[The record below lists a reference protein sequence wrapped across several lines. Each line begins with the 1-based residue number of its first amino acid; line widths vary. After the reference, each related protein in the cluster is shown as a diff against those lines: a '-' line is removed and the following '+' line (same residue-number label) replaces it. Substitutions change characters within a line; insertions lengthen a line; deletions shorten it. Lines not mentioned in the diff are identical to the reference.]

1 MTSAI
6 TSLWLQGGPQT
17 TNTVTGSRQDSK
29 HPCGLLWQHRP
40 WTVTQTLG
48 IVDQGPRHGIWLQLR
63 PWHPYGHR
71 WKCRSPDQMTPH
83 SHMILSHQFGHK
95 LWPRSQVSPQHPVT
109 TGTMDINTEH
119 DITTINPAMAPSS
132 CSGSEIMTPGGK
144 EAPTSGYSSPYQ
156 LLSMRHEPLCLSLS
170 PVPHHTFAPRKGTK
184 WPLLSPSYAGQANPG
199 GYVGVL
205 PLFDPNGIRQTHG
218 LSSQSR
224 AGGPKKIII
233 SNLSNTRNII
243 RYFGKGISIR

>member
-1 MTSAI
+1 
-6 TSLWLQGGPQT
+6 
-17 TNTVTGSRQDSK
+17 
-29 HPCGLLWQHRP
+29 
-40 WTVTQTLG
+40 
-48 IVDQGPRHGIWLQLR
+48 
-63 PWHPYGHR
+63 
-71 WKCRSPDQMTPH
+71 
-83 SHMILSHQFGHK
+83 
-95 LWPRSQVSPQHPVT
+95 
-109 TGTMDINTEH
+109 MDINTEH
-119 DITTINPAMAPSS
+119 DITTTNPAMAPSS

-170 PVPHHTFAPRKGTK
+170 PVPHHTFAPLKGTK

-224 AGGPKKIII
+224 AGGPQK
-233 SNLSNTRNII
+233 LSFLIYLTQGTSSDILEKELALGRVRIPANV
-243 RYFGKGISIR
+243 YFCPR